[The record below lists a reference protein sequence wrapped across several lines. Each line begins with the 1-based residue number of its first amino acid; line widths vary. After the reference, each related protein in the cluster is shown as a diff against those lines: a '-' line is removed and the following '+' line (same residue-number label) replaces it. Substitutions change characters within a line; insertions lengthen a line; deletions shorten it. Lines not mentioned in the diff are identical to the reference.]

1 MSSHVLVTGGAGFI
15 GSHLARRLLAR
26 GDRVTVLDDFND
38 FYDPARKRQ
47 NVAWL
52 LAEPAAA
59 AAAAAAAVPEP
70 ARRDRLRLVEGDI
83 RDAALVDR
91 LFAAG
96 AFDAVVHLAARAGV
110 RPSLREPVLYEDV
123 NCVGTLRLLEA
134 ARRHG
139 PRLFLFGSSSSVYG
153 INTKVPFA
161 EDDPVDR
168 PISPYATTKRS
179 GELLCYNYHHLYG
192 LRVACLRFFTVY
204 GPAQRPEMA
213 IHKFTDL
220 LARGRPV
227 PMYGDGSSRRDYT
240 YVDDVVDGLL
250 ATLALAPEFEVLNL
264 GGADTTALSDL
275 VLWLAEEL
283 AVEPRIEYLAA
294 QPGDVPITYADVGK
308 AARLL
313 GYSPKVPIREGLRRF
328 VRWYREQQAAP
339 ASVASHPLADPA

>member
-59 AAAAAAAVPEP
+59 AAAAAAPEP

-179 GELLCYNYHHLYG
+179 SELL
-192 LRVACLRFFTVY
+192 
-204 GPAQRPEMA
+204 
-213 IHKFTDL
+213 
-220 LARGRPV
+220 
-227 PMYGDGSSRRDYT
+227 
-240 YVDDVVDGLL
+240 
-250 ATLALAPEFEVLNL
+250 
-264 GGADTTALSDL
+264 
-275 VLWLAEEL
+275 
-283 AVEPRIEYLAA
+283 
-294 QPGDVPITYADVGK
+294 
-308 AARLL
+308 
-313 GYSPKVPIREGLRRF
+313 
-328 VRWYREQQAAP
+328 
-339 ASVASHPLADPA
+339 